1 MPGLAAG
8 MSTSDS
14 EGRSRP
20 PVSPSRRAQAPR
32 KPRRA
37 MPAAIEIGHGQDPRV
52 ALGRTVHRE
61 RIKLGISQ
69 EDFADQV
76 GLDRTY
82 VSGIERGI
90 RNPTLLVLLRLAQ
103 VLGVPVAQLLETADD
118 GKSEISER

>member
-1 MPGLAAG
+1 
-8 MSTSDS
+8 
-14 EGRSRP
+14 
-20 PVSPSRRAQAPR
+20 
-32 KPRRA
+32 
-37 MPAAIEIGHGQDPRV
+37 MPAAIEIGQGQDPRV
-52 ALGRTVHRE
+52 ALGRAVHRQ

-103 VLGVPVAQLLETADD
+103 VLGVSVAQLLESDD
-118 GKSEISER
+118 EETETSER

>member
-1 MPGLAAG
+1 
-8 MSTSDS
+8 
-14 EGRSRP
+14 
-20 PVSPSRRAQAPR
+20 
-32 KPRRA
+32 
-37 MPAAIEIGHGQDPRV
+37 MPAAIEIGQGQDPRV
-52 ALGRTVHRE
+52 ALGRAVHRQ

-103 VLGVPVAQLLETADD
+103 VLGVPVAQLLEADD
-118 GKSEISER
+118 GEPETSER

>member
-1 MPGLAAG
+1 MP
-8 MSTSDS
+8 
-14 EGRSRP
+14 P
-20 PVSPSRRAQAPR
+20 
-32 KPRRA
+32 
-37 MPAAIEIGHGQDPRV
+37 AIEIGQGQDPRV
-52 ALGRTVHRE
+52 ALGRAVHRQ

-103 VLGVPVAQLLETADD
+103 VLGVSVAQLLEADD
-118 GKSEISER
+118 GEPETSER

>member
-1 MPGLAAG
+1 
-8 MSTSDS
+8 
-14 EGRSRP
+14 
-20 PVSPSRRAQAPR
+20 
-32 KPRRA
+32 
-37 MPAAIEIGHGQDPRV
+37 MPAATEIGNGKDPRI
-52 ALGRTVHRE
+52 ALGNAVYRQ

-103 VLGVPVAQLLETADD
+103 VLAVPVAELLEYD
-118 GKSEISER
+118 GKETNLSTKPVAG

>member
-1 MPGLAAG
+1 
-8 MSTSDS
+8 
-14 EGRSRP
+14 
-20 PVSPSRRAQAPR
+20 
-32 KPRRA
+32 
-37 MPAAIEIGHGQDPRV
+37 MPAVVEIGNGEDPRV
-52 ALGRTVHRE
+52 ALGRVVHQQ

-103 VLGVPVAQLLETADD
+103 VLGVPVGHLLEADRHD
-118 GKSEISER
+118 AEV

>member
-1 MPGLAAG
+1 
-8 MSTSDS
+8 MSKSDS
-14 EGRSRP
+14 GARRP
-20 PVSPSRRAQAPR
+20 PPATPERRAQAPR

-37 MPAAIEIGHGQDPRV
+37 MPAPEEIGDGEDPRV
-52 ALGRTVHRE
+52 ALGRAVHRQ
-61 RIKLGISQ
+61 RIVLGMSQ

-103 VLGVPVAQLLETADD
+103 VLKIPVSRLLEPDQD
-118 GKSEISER
+118 RSER